1 MLHIKEV
8 IVVEGKYDKIKL
20 SQITDAAIICTDG
33 FQIYKNERMISFLK
47 KMAEECGVI
56 LFTDS
61 DSAGFRIRNFI
72 KNKLSGSPIK
82 HAYIPD
88 CVGKEKR
95 KAKPSKQGLLGV
107 EGVSDEM
114 IRDALLRC
122 GATVIDCNSEEKKVL
137 DSEAMNKTDFFY
149 LGLSGGKNSK
159 EKRNALL
166 ERLKLPS
173 HMSANTLLDVLNS
186 MLANGML
193 TKQDLFEMIVTDE

>member
-20 SQITDAAIICTDG
+20 SQITNAAIICTDG
-33 FQIYKNERMISFLK
+33 FQIYKNNQMIAFLK
-47 KMAEECGVI
+47 KMAEDCGVI

-72 KNKLSGSPIK
+72 KNKLAGCNVK

-114 IRDALLRC
+114 ITEALLRC
-122 GATVIDCNSEEKKVL
+122 GATISDEENMLEKQFCKL
-137 DSEAMNKTDFFY
+137 SKSDLFF
-149 LGLSGGKNSK
+149 LGLSGGENSK

-166 ERLKLPS
+166 KKLHLPS
-173 HMSANTLLDVLNS
+173 HMSSNTLLDVLNT
-186 MLANGML
+186 MLANGMITEEEL
-193 TKQDLFEMIVTDE
+193 GGRVNNE